1 MKLPRAQTTKF
12 IRLITLL
19 LFLALLA
26 WFNDSPSETTSV
38 AAPHAAAASTPS
50 ASSIHEKFLVGR
62 VVAVADGDTVTV
74 LDAQKQQHRI
84 RLVGID
90 APESKQAFGQKS
102 KDQLARWVH
111 GQEVRVE
118 HTKTDRYKRILGKV
132 WIEDRDI
139 NLAMVE
145 SGMAWYYK
153 QFSKD
158 LSPTD
163 RALYAQAEEAAR
175 TKRLGLW
182 ADAHPQAPWDF
193 RRQQRQ

>member
-1 MKLPRAQTTKF
+1 MTLTRSQTTKL
-12 IRLITLL
+12 IRFVTLL
-19 LFLALLA
+19 LSLAVLA
-26 WFNDSPSETTSV
+26 WLNDSPSES
-38 AAPHAAAASTPS
+38 AAAS
-50 ASSIHEKFLVGR
+50 ASQPQAVVQQTASQANLLVGR

-74 LDAQKQQHRI
+74 LDAEKKQHRI

-118 HTKTDRYKRILGKV
+118 HTKTDRYNRILGKV
-132 WIEDRDI
+132 WMGDRDI
-139 NLAMVE
+139 NLAMIE
-145 SGMAWYYK
+145 AGMAWYYK
-153 QFSKD
+153 QFSRD

-175 TKRLGLW
+175 QQRQGLW
-182 ADAHPQAPWDF
+182 TDAHPQAPWDF
-193 RRQQRQ
+193 RRQQR

>member
-1 MKLPRAQTTKF
+1 MKLTRAHTQKI
-12 IRLITLL
+12 IRLLTLL
-19 LFLALLA
+19 LALAFLA
-26 WFNDSPSETTSV
+26 WFNDSPSETTNATAPKTESV
-38 AAPHAAAASTPS
+38 TAPS
-50 ASSIHEKFLVGR
+50 AVQNNVLVGR
-62 VVAVADGDTVTV
+62 VVGVTDGDTVTV
-74 LDAQKQQHRI
+74 LDAQKKQHRI

-102 KDQLARWVH
+102 KDLLAQWVY
-111 GQEVRVE
+111 GQEVRIE

-153 QFSKD
+153 QFSRD
-158 LSPTD
+158 LSPSD
-163 RALYAQAEEAAR
+163 RALYEKAETSAR
-175 TKRLGLW
+175 QQRLGLW